1 MPQQPLLPQQPA
13 PQQPAANDLLEAVI
27 ASTSP
32 YTTAA
37 AKAQQQQ
44 QSRNNSF
51 DTPESLQAAIQE
63 QQAERLAQQP
73 QQPAPQEPQPQQQP
87 APQQPAPQEP
97 PQSQTPAPQEPAG
110 EDAETARQTARQ
122 RELNEIKANE
132 RDPVFETDLHNSLRP
147 LSAAQIAQRDSIEV
161 EEAQRIVQ
169 QQALEND
176 AMIRQIVDTK
186 NMLARDEK
194 RVELE
199 FPVLDRQSE
208 HHVSD
213 LRRAFDDLYFSKFQS
228 PQRDNTTNQ
237 IYRANSPYEL
247 AKAMAQAFDLGKQQ
261 GNDEGVAQGAESQRA
276 AFSQAPPTR
285 PTASPTQQPAG
296 QQQRPMDLG
305 DQLLAEVDRQINR
318 VGY

>member
-97 PQSQTPAPQEPAG
+97 PQPQTPAPQEPAG

-122 RELNEIKANE
+122 RELNEIMAM
-132 RDPVFETDLHNSLRP
+132 RETLFLR
-147 LSAAQIAQRDSIEV
+147 LTCIIAFV
-161 EEAQRIVQ
+161 LFQ
-169 QQALEND
+169 QL
-176 AMIRQIVDTK
+176 K
-186 NMLARDEK
+186 
-194 RVELE
+194 
-199 FPVLDRQSE
+199 
-208 HHVSD
+208 
-213 LRRAFDDLYFSKFQS
+213 
-228 PQRDNTTNQ
+228 
-237 IYRANSPYEL
+237 
-247 AKAMAQAFDLGKQQ
+247 
-261 GNDEGVAQGAESQRA
+261 
-276 AFSQAPPTR
+276 
-285 PTASPTQQPAG
+285 
-296 QQQRPMDLG
+296 
-305 DQLLAEVDRQINR
+305 
-318 VGY
+318 